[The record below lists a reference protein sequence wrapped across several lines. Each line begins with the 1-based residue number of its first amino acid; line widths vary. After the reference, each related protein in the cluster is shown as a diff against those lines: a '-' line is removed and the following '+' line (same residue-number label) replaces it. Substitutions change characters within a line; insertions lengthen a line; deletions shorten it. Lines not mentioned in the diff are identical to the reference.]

1 MQEISRIEEKIK
13 KSGTN
18 PREIMTIKKRSFLD
32 RIDVPRKIRLKCPC
46 CKLKWSYMF
55 CIFLIAIIDLMVF
68 IKYLIQISEMYTYK
82 EDFPQVVAFEVIIK
96 AIISLSMV
104 ATEGVFI
111 LRL

>member
-1 MQEISRIEEKIK
+1 
-13 KSGTN
+13 
-18 PREIMTIKKRSFLD
+18 
-32 RIDVPRKIRLKCPC
+32 
-46 CKLKWSYMF
+46 
-55 CIFLIAIIDLMVF
+55 MVF

-82 EDFPQVVAFEVIIK
+82 EDFPQVVAFEVVIK